1 MFFNNGLQRNQ
12 QDLGEIQEIQACHP
26 KKIKNIE
33 RHPCNKFIPEVKT
46 FLASYLFVV
55 SGLAVALG
63 YSGEI
68 KKIDAPTPT
77 SKLSTQD
84 AEGKKFTC
92 KR

>member
-1 MFFNNGLQRNQ
+1 MVYSVTNKIWVKSRRFRRVTQ
-12 QDLGEIQEIQACHP
+12 

-77 SKLSTQD
+77 SKLSAQD